1 MSKIMIIF
9 LYGQDNYRSKR
20 KLKELIERY
29 RKIHESG
36 LSLKYLDAQKLSFK
50 ELEDELKQTSIFKEK
65 KLLVL
70 MNFFSNADFKKNFV
84 KKGKKFIDSDNT
96 ILFYESGKID
106 KRDSL
111 LKFLNKHA
119 KSQEFQLLEGL
130 KLRNWLKNEFY
141 ERGAK
146 IKEQALDKFISFVDN
161 NPWQMINEAQKLV
174 HFKNGQEIE
183 IKDIELLIRP
193 KITLDIFKT
202 IEAIASKDKKR
213 ALKLLR
219 NHLKKGDSPF
229 YLFSMS
235 NYQFRNL
242 LIIKDLL
249 MKNLPLDSSTGLHP
263 FVVKKSYDLARKF
276 DFSELKK
283 IYQRLLKVD
292 LSIKTGKSDPEAA
305 LDLLITEI

>member
-1 MSKIMIIF
+1 MIIF
-9 LYGQDNYRSKR
+9 LYGQDNYRSKK
-20 KLKELIERY
+20 KLKELVEHY
-29 RKIHESG
+29 KKIHKTG
-36 LSLKYLDAQKLSFK
+36 LSLKYIEAGKLSFRD
-50 ELEDELKQTSIFKEK
+50 LEDELKQVSIFKEK

-70 MNFFSNADFKKNFV
+70 MNIFSNTEFKKIFI
-84 KKGKKFIDSDNT
+84 KKGKKFIDSENT
-96 ILFYESGKID
+96 LLFYELDKID
-106 KRDSL
+106 KRDAL
-111 LKFLNKHA
+111 GKFLNKHA

-130 KLRNWLKNEFY
+130 KLRDWLKKEFQ
-141 ERGAK
+141 ERKSK
-146 IKEQALDKFISFVDN
+146 IREQALDKFIALVEN
-161 NPWQMINEAQKLV
+161 NPWQMINEAQKLA
-174 HFKNGQEIE
+174 HFKNGKEIE
-183 IKDIELLIRP
+183 VRDVELLIRP
-193 KITLDIFKT
+193 KITIDIFKT
-202 IEAIASKDKKR
+202 IEAIASKDKKK

-229 YLFSMS
+229 YLFSMI

-249 MKNLPLDSSTGLHP
+249 VKNLSPYSSTGLHP
-263 FVVKKSYDLARKF
+263 FVVKKSCDLARRF

>member
-1 MSKIMIIF
+1 MIIF

-20 KLKELIERY
+20 KLKELIEHY
-29 RKIHESG
+29 RKIHKSG
-36 LSLKYLDAQKLSFK
+36 LSLKYLDIQKLSFK

-70 MNFFSNADFKKNFV
+70 MNVFSNIEFKKIFV
-84 KKGKKFIDSDNT
+84 KKGKKFIDSENT
-96 ILFYESGKID
+96 LLFYEPDKVD
-106 KRDSL
+106 KRDAL
-111 LKFLNKHA
+111 GKFLNKHA

-130 KLRNWLKNEFY
+130 KLRNWLKKEFQ
-141 ERGAK
+141 ERKAK
-146 IKEQALDKFISFVDN
+146 IKEQALDKFITFVDN
-161 NPWQMINEAQKLV
+161 DPWQMINEVQKLA
-174 HFKNGQEIE
+174 HFKNGKEIE
-183 IKDIELLIRP
+183 VKDIELLIRP

-219 NHLKKGDSPF
+219 NHLKKGDNPF
-229 YLFSMS
+229 YLFSMI

-249 MKNLPLDSSTGLHP
+249 VRNLSPYSSTGLHP
-263 FVVKKSYDLARKF
+263 FVVKKSCDLARKF

-283 IYQRLLKVD
+283 IYQRLLRVD

>member
-1 MSKIMIIF
+1 MIIF

-20 KLKELIERY
+20 KLKELIEHY
-29 RKIHESG
+29 REIHKSG
-36 LSLKYLDAQKLSFK
+36 LSLKYLDVQKLSFK

-70 MNFFSNADFKKNFV
+70 MNVFSNADFKKIFV
-84 KKGKKFIDSDNT
+84 KKGKKFIDSENT
-96 ILFYESGKID
+96 LLFYEPDKID
-106 KRDSL
+106 KRDAL
-111 LKFLNKHA
+111 GKFLNKHA
-119 KSQEFQLLEGL
+119 KSQEFQLFEGL
-130 KLRNWLKNEFY
+130 KLRNWLKKEFQ
-141 ERGAK
+141 ERKAN
-146 IKEQALDKFISFVDN
+146 IKEQSLDKFITFVDN
-161 NPWQMINEAQKLV
+161 NPWQMINEIQKLA
-174 HFKNGQEIE
+174 HFKNGKKIE

-193 KITLDIFKT
+193 KITIDIFKT

-219 NHLKKGDSPF
+219 NHLKKGDNPF
-229 YLFSMS
+229 YLFSMI

-249 MKNLPLDSSTGLHP
+249 VKNLSPYSSTGLHP
-263 FVVKKSYDLARKF
+263 FVVRKSCDLARKF